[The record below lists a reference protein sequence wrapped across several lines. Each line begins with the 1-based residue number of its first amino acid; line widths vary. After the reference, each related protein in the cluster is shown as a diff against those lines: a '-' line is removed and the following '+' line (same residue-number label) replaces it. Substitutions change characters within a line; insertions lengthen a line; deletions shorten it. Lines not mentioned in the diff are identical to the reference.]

1 MQSELQTSEILRV
14 STMSE
19 KNASMPDKRIFLYLI
34 AIIAAITVLLALYA
48 GRSPLD
54 IVAYLGFTSGI
65 TFIFFG

>member
-1 MQSELQTSEILRV
+1 
-14 STMSE
+14 MSE
-19 KNASMPDKRIFLYLI
+19 NNASMPDKRIFLYLI